1 MQTVILLMAGSGTR
15 LGLDINKMMYKVNNK
30 RLYQYPLEKF
40 LSLGLDVILVT
51 NETDYKTVLEETK
64 GIKNLIVVKGGKTR
78 NESVKNALVHVKTK
92 RVMIHDAARVLVS
105 EQIIKDCLNNN
116 SDLYYVCI
124 PLKDT
129 IRTSNNKTL
138 NRSELLSV
146 QTPQGGL
153 TELFLKYNDLSTT
166 DDISS
171 FENLDYKI
179 DKINGSDYNF
189 KLTTKFDLEILK
201 NIILGGQYDSYR

>member
-1 MQTVILLMAGSGTR
+1 MAGSGTR

-51 NETDYKTVLEETK
+51 NETDYNTVLEETK

-129 IRTSNNKTL
+129 IRTSDNKTL

-153 TELFLKYNDLSTT
+153 TELFFKYNDLSTT

-201 NIILGGQYDSYR
+201 KIILGGQYDSYR

>member
-1 MQTVILLMAGSGTR
+1 MAGSGTR

-51 NETDYKTVLEETK
+51 NETDYNTVLEETK

-129 IRTSNNKTL
+129 IRTSDNKTL

-153 TELFLKYNDLSTT
+153 TELFFKYNDLSTT

>member
-51 NETDYKTVLEETK
+51 NETDYNTVLEETK

-189 KLTTKFDLEILK
+189 KLTTKFDLETLK

>member
-51 NETDYKTVLEETK
+51 NETDYNTVLEETK
-64 GIKNLIVVKGGKTR
+64 GINNLIVVKGGKTR

>member
-51 NETDYKTVLEETK
+51 NETDYNTVLEETK

-129 IRTSNNKTL
+129 IRTSDNKTL

-201 NIILGGQYDSYR
+201 KIILGGQYDSYR

>member
-51 NETDYKTVLEETK
+51 NETDYNTVLEETK

-129 IRTSNNKTL
+129 IRTSDNKTL

-153 TELFLKYNDLSTT
+153 TELFLKYSDLSTT

-189 KLTTKFDLEILK
+189 KLTTKFDLETLK

>member
-51 NETDYKTVLEETK
+51 NETDYNTVLEETK

-201 NIILGGQYDSYR
+201 KIILGGQYDSYR

>member
-1 MQTVILLMAGSGTR
+1 MAGSGTR

-51 NETDYKTVLEETK
+51 NETDYNTVLEETK

-129 IRTSNNKTL
+129 IRTSDNKTL

-201 NIILGGQYDSYR
+201 KIILGGQYDSYR

>member
-1 MQTVILLMAGSGTR
+1 MAGSGTR

-51 NETDYKTVLEETK
+51 NETDYNTVLEETK

-153 TELFLKYNDLSTT
+153 TELFFKYNDLSTT

>member
-51 NETDYKTVLEETK
+51 NETDYNTVLEETK

>member
-1 MQTVILLMAGSGTR
+1 
-15 LGLDINKMMYKVNNK
+15 
-30 RLYQYPLEKF
+30 
-40 LSLGLDVILVT
+40 
-51 NETDYKTVLEETK
+51 
-64 GIKNLIVVKGGKTR
+64 
-78 NESVKNALVHVKTK
+78 
-92 RVMIHDAARVLVS
+92 MIHDAARVLVS

-201 NIILGGQYDSYR
+201 KIILGGQYDSYR

>member
-40 LSLGLDVILVT
+40 LSFGLDVILVT
-51 NETDYKTVLEETK
+51 NETDYNTVLEETK

>member
-1 MQTVILLMAGSGTR
+1 MAGSGTR

-30 RLYQYPLEKF
+30 RLYQYPLERF

-51 NETDYKTVLEETK
+51 NETDYNTVLEETK

-129 IRTSNNKTL
+129 IRTSDNKTL

-201 NIILGGQYDSYR
+201 K

>member
-51 NETDYKTVLEETK
+51 NETDYNTVLEETK
-64 GIKNLIVVKGGKTR
+64 GINNLIVVKGGKTR

-201 NIILGGQYDSYR
+201 KIILGGQYDSYR

>member
-1 MQTVILLMAGSGTR
+1 MAGSGTR

-51 NETDYKTVLEETK
+51 NETDYNTVLEETK

-129 IRTSNNKTL
+129 IRTSDNKTL

>member
-51 NETDYKTVLEETK
+51 NETDYNTVLEETK

-129 IRTSNNKTL
+129 IRTSDNKTL

>member
-51 NETDYKTVLEETK
+51 NETDYNTVLEETK

-116 SDLYYVCI
+116 SNLYYVCI

-201 NIILGGQYDSYR
+201 KIILGGQYDSYR

>member
-51 NETDYKTVLEETK
+51 NETDYNTVLEETK
-64 GIKNLIVVKGGKTR
+64 RIKNLIVVKGGKTR

-116 SDLYYVCI
+116 SNLYYVCI

-201 NIILGGQYDSYR
+201 KIILGGQYDSYR

>member
-1 MQTVILLMAGSGTR
+1 MAGSGTR

-51 NETDYKTVLEETK
+51 NETDYNTVLEETK

-124 PLKDT
+124 SLKDT
-129 IRTSNNKTL
+129 ITTSNNKTL

>member
-51 NETDYKTVLEETK
+51 NETDYNTVLEETK

-153 TELFLKYNDLSTT
+153 TELFLKYSDLSTT

>member
-1 MQTVILLMAGSGTR
+1 MAGSGTR

-51 NETDYKTVLEETK
+51 NETDYNTVLEETK
-64 GIKNLIVVKGGKTR
+64 GINNLIVVKGGKTR